1 MELAKQKEAIRVD
14 THTYNPQRAS
24 RVYPV
29 YFYKIILKRWGLNSI
44 PSPPI
49 FIYIYIANEF
59 IHNCPTS
66 VEMCNFIECEFY
78 VFVEKA
84 RIGSNR
90 NSIFSRVNECVSF
103 PRQLF

>member
-49 FIYIYIANEF
+49 FIYIYISQMNLSIIVQQAWRCVISLN
-59 IHNCPTS
+59 
-66 VEMCNFIECEFY
+66 VNFT
-78 VFVEKA
+78 
-84 RIGSNR
+84 
-90 NSIFSRVNECVSF
+90 FS
-103 PRQLF
+103 